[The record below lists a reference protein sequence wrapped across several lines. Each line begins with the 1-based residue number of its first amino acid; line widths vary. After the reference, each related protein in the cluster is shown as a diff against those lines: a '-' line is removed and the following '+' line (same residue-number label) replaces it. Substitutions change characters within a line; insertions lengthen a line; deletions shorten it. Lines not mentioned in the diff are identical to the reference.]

1 MGFHPVAVSQYKP
14 QENIT
19 TFNILCSN
27 ETPSRKQ
34 NNRENTNVDRAYLQM
49 KTYQLMYVQYIQGLC
64 QSRLSTDDYALFLE
78 ASATVAV

>member
-1 MGFHPVAVSQYKP
+1 MGLHPVAVSQYNTIQYARNTNKP

-34 NNRENTNVDRAYLQM
+34 NNRENTNIDRAQ
-49 KTYQLMYVQYIQGLC
+49 TIREHNTN
-64 QSRLSTDDYALFLE
+64 S
-78 ASATVAV
+78 